1 MKIIS
6 EFHNTVLLN
15 SKFFDSMTFW
25 GSFSSANNL
34 IPQKNKFCKAD
45 EIVSKSE
52 IFSREEVEKH
62 EKTGGLDKFNKT

>member
-1 MKIIS
+1 MKIIF
-6 EFHNTVLLN
+6 EFQNTVLLN

-34 IPQKNKFCKAD
+34 IRQKNKFYKAD

-52 IFSREEVEKH
+52 IFPREEAEKH
-62 EKTGGLDKFNKT
+62 EKTGGLDKFNKL